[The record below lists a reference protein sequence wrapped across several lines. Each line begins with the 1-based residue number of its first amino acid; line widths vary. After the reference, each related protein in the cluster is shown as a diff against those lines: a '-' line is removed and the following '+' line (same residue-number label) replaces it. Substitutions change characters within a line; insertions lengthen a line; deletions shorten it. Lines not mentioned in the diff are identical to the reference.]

1 MSIRKKSLM
10 AAAGLTAGAALA
22 LGVPAP
28 AQASP
33 QLVHHAITVCQTTT
47 FYYGWNP
54 GINGTAGDANYTLL
68 YGNKVGWQDAAPIY
82 NGWVNVIDYG
92 GAQTWGW
99 IRQECL
105 GGIDSW

>member
-1 MSIRKKSLM
+1 MPIKQKSLM
-10 AAAGLTAGAALA
+10 AAAALAAGAALT

-68 YGNKVGWQDAAPIY
+68 YGNKVGWQDAAPVY